1 VPTIVSPI
9 LSPAQRARD
18 LAVRDLTD
26 PAAGPHALQLV
37 VGAAVDAL
45 RAAWGPSVDVR
56 LTRGPRVVP
65 LADNYDRLRY
75 PAEAVTRD
83 ARHTRYV
90 DAGHVLRSHTS
101 AMVPPALDRLAGEDR
116 GPSGAPSGA
125 PDDVLLACSGI
136 TYRRDAIDRLHTGT
150 PHQLDLWRIT
160 RRPLGLADL
169 GGMVRALLD
178 ALLPDRTWRWE
189 ARTHPYTRLG
199 RQIDVRDGDRWVE
212 VGECGMAHPELL
224 AAAGLNGWSGLA
236 LGLGLDRLLMLR
248 KGVPD
253 IRLLRSQDPRVAG
266 QMADLDPYR
275 PVSDLPAV
283 TRDLSI
289 AVPASDRAE
298 DLGDRVR
305 EALGGAADALEAVA
319 ILSETAWEDLPPV
332 ARDRLGM
339 GAEHKNVLVRLTIR
353 PVARTLT
360 SADANRLGEA
370 ARAALHR
377 GRVS

>member
-1 VPTIVSPI
+1 MSTTVSPI

-26 PAAGPHALQLV
+26 PDAGPHALQLV
-37 VGAAVDAL
+37 VGVAIDAL

-101 AMVPPALDRLAGEDR
+101 AAVPPALDRLAGEDR
-116 GPSGAPSGA
+116 GPAGTPSGA
-125 PDDVLLACSGI
+125 PGDVLLACPGI

-160 RRPLGLADL
+160 RGPLGLADL

-178 ALLPDRTWRWE
+178 ALLPDHTWRWE

-212 VGECGMAHPELL
+212 VGECGMAHPEVL
-224 AAAGLNGWSGLA
+224 AGAGLGGWSGLA

-283 TRDLSI
+283 TRDLSV
-289 AVPASDRAE
+289 AVPVSDSAE

-305 EALGGAADALEAVA
+305 EALGGAADALEAVSV
-319 ILSETAWEDLPPV
+319 LSETAWEDLPPV

-339 GAEHKNVLVRLTIR
+339 GWST
-353 PVARTLT
+353 RTCWCA
-360 SADANRLGEA
+360 SRS
-370 ARAALHR
+370 
-377 GRVS
+377 GRWPGR